1 MKGVCRM
8 SAKKLRTITSVI
20 CFLMIFAY
28 VIYLQAVWSSLPERV
43 PIHFD
48 LHGVPNRYGKRGF
61 LFFEPILAL
70 LILGLMMFCE
80 NIPQDWCNFPVEVT
94 EENKE
99 QLYEIG
105 IKMMS
110 MLKLTGVAVCLYA
123 GISGNLSLAPMWPVW
138 ILIGGCFG
146 IVIWGIRAM
155 KKAGKDQ

>member
-1 MKGVCRM
+1 M

-80 NIPQDWCNFPVEVT
+80 NIPQDWCNF
-94 EENKE
+94 
-99 QLYEIG
+99 
-105 IKMMS
+105 
-110 MLKLTGVAVCLYA
+110 TGVAVCLYA
-123 GISGNLSLAPMWPVW
+123 GISGNLSPAPMWPVW

>member
-1 MKGVCRM
+1 M

-48 LHGVPNRYGKRGF
+48 LHGVPNRYGK
-61 LFFEPILAL
+61 
-70 LILGLMMFCE
+70 
-80 NIPQDWCNFPVEVT
+80 
-94 EENKE
+94 
-99 QLYEIG
+99 
-105 IKMMS
+105 
-110 MLKLTGVAVCLYA
+110 
-123 GISGNLSLAPMWPVW
+123 APMWPVW

>member
-1 MKGVCRM
+1 
-8 SAKKLRTITSVI
+8 
-20 CFLMIFAY
+20 
-28 VIYLQAVWSSLPERV
+28 
-43 PIHFD
+43 
-48 LHGVPNRYGKRGF
+48 
-61 LFFEPILAL
+61 
-70 LILGLMMFCE
+70 MFCE

-123 GISGNLSLAPMWPVW
+123 GISGNLSPAPMWPVW

-155 KKAGKDQ
+155 KKPVRISEWMIKRNDKNKRGMTGIYGRYKNR

>member
-1 MKGVCRM
+1 MVP
-8 SAKKLRTITSVI
+8 SVVGMTKNYAVTNFGK
-20 CFLMIFAY
+20 FL
-28 VIYLQAVWSSLPERV
+28 
-43 PIHFD
+43 
-48 LHGVPNRYGKRGF
+48 K
-61 LFFEPILAL
+61 
-70 LILGLMMFCE
+70 
-80 NIPQDWCNFPVEVT
+80 VEVK

-123 GISGNLSLAPMWPVW
+123 GISGNLSPAPMWPVW

>member
-1 MKGVCRM
+1 MGY
-8 SAKKLRTITSVI
+8 RTGMERGAFY
-20 CFLMIFAY
+20 FL
-28 VIYLQAVWSSLPERV
+28 
-43 PIHFD
+43 
-48 LHGVPNRYGKRGF
+48 NR
-61 LFFEPILAL
+61 
-70 LILGLMMFCE
+70 FCE

-123 GISGNLSLAPMWPVW
+123 GISGNLSPAPMWPVW

>member
-1 MKGVCRM
+1 M
-8 SAKKLRTITSVI
+8 S
-20 CFLMIFAY
+20 
-28 VIYLQAVWSSLPERV
+28 YLKVPRFQDHENELQGTPDGQSAVFQAAA
-43 PIHFD
+43 
-48 LHGVPNRYGKRGF
+48 NRYGKRGF

-123 GISGNLSLAPMWPVW
+123 GISGNLSPAPMWPVW

>member
-1 MKGVCRM
+1 M

-123 GISGNLSLAPMWPVW
+123 GISGNLSPAPHV
-138 ILIGGCFG
+138 
-146 IVIWGIRAM
+146 
-155 KKAGKDQ
+155 AGMDPHRRMLWNRDLGNPGNEKSR